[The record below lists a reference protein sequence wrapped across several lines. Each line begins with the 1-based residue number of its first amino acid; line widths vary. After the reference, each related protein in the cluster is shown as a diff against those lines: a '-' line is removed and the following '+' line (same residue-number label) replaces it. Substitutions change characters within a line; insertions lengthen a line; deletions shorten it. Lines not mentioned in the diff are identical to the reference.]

1 MGKRGQRGREGR
13 SGAACGWRWADRE
26 VELVWGA
33 ADMQLGEWMERS
45 RWGHE
50 KRPIRNLFTD
60 VNDSSWE
67 SEPPTVLWCLSQT
80 FVCLLGGLEM
90 RSCHISAHMK
100 AVREILSLTPIFQN
114 GSLQFFFPY
123 ENYFYQLFHQ
133 QVSANPPGT
142 THTTSTGLPQSEIYP
157 FRLLLLTSWCLEEE
171 LGMVL
176 CCSMHS
182 PWHDSGGA
190 ALGDAPKT
198 SLLFCRPLVAP
209 VKLLIA
215 ESSFAAEWKEPEGSL
230 VSFHHFLISS

>member
-1 MGKRGQRGREGR
+1 MGKRGQRGRGRR

-114 GSLQFFFPY
+114 GSLQVFFPY

-133 QVSANPPGT
+133 QVSASPPGT

-157 FRLLLLTSWCLEEE
+157 FCLLLLTSWCLEEE

-176 CCSMHS
+176 CCSMHTAHGMTVVGLHWEVLQKPPCCSVDLWLHQWNSSLQS
-182 PWHDSGGA
+182 P
-190 ALGDAPKT
+190 
-198 SLLFCRPLVAP
+198 LL
-209 VKLLIA
+209 LLN
-215 ESSFAAEWKEPEGSL
+215 ERSRRD
-230 VSFHHFLISS
+230 H